1 MLVRTRIID
10 VERKPIKCPVCG
22 SEVWDIIYGTGD
34 MTEVEFFL
42 TYNKPA
48 IMGGDNIP
56 RRPPIWAWTQMERI
70 LKPSLQEL
78 KSRSTLQRTRLQICC
93 QMNMASAYSD
103 LKEYLRF
110 KVLLLTLH

>member
-1 MLVRTRIID
+1 MLVRSRIID

-22 SEVWDIIYGTGD
+22 SEVWDIIYETGD

-56 RRPPIWAWTQMERI
+56 RRPPIWACGCGCKRFRKVNPDGTDASVKVKLLKNVRI
-70 LKPSLQEL
+70 RKFGCNDEQD
-78 KSRSTLQRTRLQICC
+78 
-93 QMNMASAYSD
+93 D
-103 LKEYLRF
+103 L
-110 KVLLLTLH
+110 

>member
-56 RRPPIWAWTQMERI
+56 RRPPIWACGCGCKRFRKVNPDGTDASVKVKL
-70 LKPSLQEL
+70 LKNVRVRKFGCNVEQD
-78 KSRSTLQRTRLQICC
+78 
-93 QMNMASAYSD
+93 D
-103 LKEYLRF
+103 L
-110 KVLLLTLH
+110 

>member
-1 MLVRTRIID
+1 MLVRSRIID

-22 SEVWDIIYGTGD
+22 SEVWDIIYETGD

-56 RRPPIWAWTQMERI
+56 RRPPIWACGCGCKRFRKVNPDGTDASVKVKL
-70 LKPSLQEL
+70 LKNVRVRKFGCNVEQD
-78 KSRSTLQRTRLQICC
+78 
-93 QMNMASAYSD
+93 D
-103 LKEYLRF
+103 L
-110 KVLLLTLH
+110 